1 MTAKKERTILK
12 YTKREFEKLLKDK
25 LMSECNVTIDA
36 ASADQIYR
44 CLAMITR
51 QIMSDRQKQ
60 FQSKVLGEG
69 KKQVYYLCMEFLMG
83 RSLRTS
89 LFNLG
94 LNEVAESVLADADVK
109 IDTIY
114 EQEPDAGLGNGG
126 LGRLAAC
133 YLDGMAT
140 DGIPG
145 TGYSILYEY
154 GIFKQKIVDGW
165 QQETADNWL
174 PGGQV
179 WIKSHPD
186 QAQEI
191 RFDGQAIETWEG
203 GFHHVK
209 YENYNSVIAVPN
221 DMYVA
226 GYGSNG
232 VSKLRLWQA
241 KAPSFDMSSFN
252 AGNYNTAISQSASAE
267 LISKILY
274 PNDNHTEGKILRLR
288 QQYFF
293 SAASIAD
300 ILQNHLNQYGTLD
313 NLPDKVAIQ
322 LNDTHPTV
330 AIPEMM
336 RILLDECS
344 YEWDAAFDIC
354 RKVFAYTNHTVMSE
368 ALEKWNAD
376 IFRNTLP
383 RIWQIVCE
391 MDRRCRADLAKA
403 FPGDQGKIDYMA
415 IIGDNQVRTAN
426 ICAYTCHAIN
436 GVSKLH
442 SEIIKDSVFHDYFLY
457 KPQAFKNVTNG
468 IAYRRWLLCS
478 NPGLTHLLEETIGD
492 GFKTDASE
500 LKKLEKFVDDKT
512 VQAAAAKVKREN
524 KANFANYLQKATGQ
538 VIDPD
543 SIFDCQV
550 KRMHEYKRQHLN
562 ALNIA
567 AEYLYLKNN
576 PNAEFTPK
584 TYIFGAKA
592 APGYYMAKQMIRMIC
607 KLGKL
612 IDEDPAV
619 RGKLRIVYLEDYC
632 VSLSERL
639 MPASEVSEQISLAG
653 TEASGTGNMK
663 FMLNGAIT
671 LGTLDGANVEI
682 ADAAGHENEI
692 IFGMLTPEVNALKG
706 MGYHPNAFINGD
718 NTAMAVLDFLEK
730 GWNGENF
737 SEVTS
742 NLRNSDPYMVM
753 ADFKDYRRAQ
763 HDLQE
768 LYRDKQKW
776 NHMSLKN
783 ISNAGIFSAD
793 RSIMDYARDIWGAT
807 PVK

>member
-60 FQSKVLGEG
+60 YQSKVLGEG

-94 LNEVAESVLADADVK
+94 LNEVAESVLADADIK

-313 NLPDKVAIQ
+313 NLADKVAIQ

-567 AEYLYLKNN
+567 AEYLYLKSN

-737 SEVTS
+737 NEVTS

>member
-1 MTAKKERTILK
+1 MK

-60 FQSKVLGEG
+60 YQSKVLGEG

-567 AEYLYLKNN
+567 AQYLYLKNN

-706 MGYHPNAFINGD
+706 MGYHPNAFISGD

>member
-1 MTAKKERTILK
+1 MK

-60 FQSKVLGEG
+60 YQSKVLGEG

-524 KANFANYLQKATGQ
+524 KADFANYLQKATGQ

>member
-1 MTAKKERTILK
+1 MK

-25 LMSECNVTIDA
+25 LMSECNVTLDM

-60 FQSKVLGEG
+60 YQSKVLGEG

-252 AGNYNTAISQSASAE
+252 AGNYNTAISRSASAE

-313 NLPDKVAIQ
+313 NLADKVAIQ

-607 KLGKL
+607 KLGKM

-737 SEVTS
+737 NEVTS

>member
-1 MTAKKERTILK
+1 MQK
-12 YTKREFEKLLKDK
+12 YTKKEFEKLLRSALK
-25 LMSECNVTIDA
+25 SESSTELSE
-36 ASADQIYR
+36 ASLEQVYR
-44 CLAMITR
+44 AMAMVIR
-51 QIMSDRQKQ
+51 QIMSDNHKIFLSRT
-60 FQSKVLGEG
+60 LGAG
-69 KKQVYYLCMEFLMG
+69 NKQVYYLCMEFLMG
-83 RSLRTS
+83 RSLKTS

-94 LNEVAESVLADADVK
+94 LNEVAADVLK
-109 IDTIY
+109 DAGISLDSVY

-140 DGIPG
+140 TGIAG
-145 TGYSILYEY
+145 TGHSILYEY

-226 GYGSNG
+226 GYGTQG

-293 SAASIAD
+293 SAASVAD
-300 ILQNHLNQYGTLD
+300 ILGNHLNQYGTLE
-313 NLPDKVAIQ
+313 NLPDKIAIQ
-322 LNDTHPTV
+322 LNDTHPTI

-368 ALEKWNAD
+368 ALEKWNVD
-376 IFRNTLP
+376 IFRSTLP
-383 RIWQIVCE
+383 RIWQIVQE
-391 MDRRCRADLAKA
+391 MDRRCRADLEKA
-403 FPGDQGKIDYMA
+403 FPGDQGKINYMA
-415 IIGDNQVRTAN
+415 IIGDNQVRMAN
-426 ICAYTCHAIN
+426 ICAYTCHSIN

-468 IAYRRWLLCS
+468 IAYRRWLLAA
-478 NPGLTHLLEETIGD
+478 NPGLTKLLEDSIGP
-492 GFKTDASE
+492 GFKQDASE
-500 LKKLEKFVDDKT
+500 LKKFEKFADDSAMLDKL
-512 VQAAAAKVKREN
+512 AAVKRAN
-524 KANFANYLQKATGQ
+524 KVNFANYLEKTTGQ

-562 ALNIA
+562 AMNIA
-567 AEYLYLKNN
+567 AEYLYLKAN
-576 PNAEFTPK
+576 PNADFVPK

-612 IDEDPAV
+612 IDNDPAV
-619 RGKLRIVYLEDYC
+619 KDKLRIVYLEDYC

-682 ADAAGHENEI
+682 ADAAGKDNEI

-706 MGYHPNAFINGD
+706 MGYHPQAFISDD
-718 NTAMAVLDFLEK
+718 NVAMAVLDMLEK

-737 SEVTS
+737 SEVTN
-742 NLRNSDPYMVM
+742 NLRNSDPYMVL

-763 HDLQE
+763 HTVQE
-768 LYRDKQKW
+768 LYKQKQTW
-776 NHMSLKN
+776 NRMSLMN

-793 RSIMDYARDIWGAT
+793 RSIMDYSRDIWGAT

>member
-1 MTAKKERTILK
+1 MKLTKK
-12 YTKREFEKLLKDK
+12 EFEKILKDK
-25 LMSECNVTIDA
+25 VVSECGVTLDV
-36 ASADQIYR
+36 ASAEQIYR
-44 CLAMITR
+44 CMAMIVR

-60 FQSKVLGEG
+60 FQAKTLGEG

-94 LNEVAESVLADADVK
+94 LNEVAEQVLADADIK

-140 DGIPG
+140 DCIPG

-203 GFHHVK
+203 VFHHVK

-226 GYGSNG
+226 GYGTQG

-293 SAASIAD
+293 SAASVAD
-300 ILQNHLNQYGTLD
+300 ILGNHLNQYGTLE
-313 NLPDKVAIQ
+313 NLPDKIAIQ
-322 LNDTHPTV
+322 LNDTHPTI

-368 ALEKWNAD
+368 ALEKWSVD
-376 IFRNTLP
+376 IFRSTLP
-383 RIWQIVCE
+383 RIWQIVQE
-391 MDRRCRADLAKA
+391 MDRRCRADLEKA
-403 FPGDQGKIDYMA
+403 FPGDQGKINYMA
-415 IIGDNQVRTAN
+415 IIGDNQVRMAN
-426 ICAYTCHAIN
+426 ICAYTCHSIN

-457 KPQAFKNVTNG
+457 KPEAFKNVTNG
-468 IAYRRWLLCS
+468 IAYRRWLLAA
-478 NPGLTHLLEETIGD
+478 NPGLTKLLEDSIGP
-492 GFKTDASE
+492 GFKQDASE
-500 LKKLEKFVDDKT
+500 LKKFEKFADDSAMLDKL
-512 VQAAAAKVKREN
+512 AAVKRAN
-524 KANFANYLQKATGQ
+524 KVNFANYLEKTTGQ

-562 ALNIA
+562 AMNIA
-567 AEYLYLKNN
+567 AEYLYLKAN
-576 PNAEFTPK
+576 PNADFVPK

-612 IDEDPAV
+612 IDNDPAV
-619 RGKLRIVYLEDYC
+619 KDKLRIVYLEDYC

-682 ADAAGHENEI
+682 ADAAGKDNEI

-706 MGYHPNAFINGD
+706 MGYHPQAFISDD
-718 NTAMAVLDFLEK
+718 NVAMAVLDMLEK

-737 SEVTS
+737 SEITN
-742 NLRNSDPYMVM
+742 NLRNSDPYMVL

-763 HDLQE
+763 HTVQE
-768 LYRDKQKW
+768 LYKQKQTW
-776 NHMSLKN
+776 NRMSLMN

-793 RSIMDYARDIWGAT
+793 RSIMDYSRDIWGAT

>member
-1 MTAKKERTILK
+1 MKLTKK
-12 YTKREFEKLLKDK
+12 EFEKILKDK
-25 LMSECNVTIDA
+25 VVSECGVTLDV
-36 ASADQIYR
+36 ASAEQIYR
-44 CLAMITR
+44 CMAMIVR

-60 FQSKVLGEG
+60 FQAKTLGEG

-94 LNEVAESVLADADVK
+94 LNEVAADVLK
-109 IDTIY
+109 DAGISLDSVY

-140 DGIPG
+140 TGIAG
-145 TGYSILYEY
+145 TGHSILYEY

-226 GYGSNG
+226 GYGTQG

-293 SAASIAD
+293 SAASVAD
-300 ILQNHLNQYGTLD
+300 ILGNHLNQYGTLE
-313 NLPDKVAIQ
+313 NLPDKIAIQ
-322 LNDTHPTV
+322 LNDTHPTI

-368 ALEKWNAD
+368 ALEKWSVD
-376 IFRNTLP
+376 IFRSTLP
-383 RIWQIVCE
+383 RIWQIVQE
-391 MDRRCRADLAKA
+391 MDRRCRADLEKA
-403 FPGDQGKIDYMA
+403 FPGDQGKINYMA
-415 IIGDNQVRTAN
+415 IIGDNQVRMAN
-426 ICAYTCHAIN
+426 ICAYTCHSIN

-457 KPQAFKNVTNG
+457 KPKAFKNVTNG
-468 IAYRRWLLCS
+468 IAYRRWLLAA
-478 NPGLTHLLEETIGD
+478 NPGLTKLLEDSIGP
-492 GFKTDASE
+492 GFKQDASE
-500 LKKLEKFVDDKT
+500 LKKFEKFADDSAMLDKL
-512 VQAAAAKVKREN
+512 AAVKRAN
-524 KANFANYLQKATGQ
+524 KVNFANYLEKATGQ

-562 ALNIA
+562 AMNIA
-567 AEYLYLKNN
+567 AEYLYLKAN
-576 PNAEFTPK
+576 PNADFVPK

-612 IDEDPAV
+612 IDNDPAV
-619 RGKLRIVYLEDYC
+619 KDKLRIVYLEDYC

-682 ADAAGHENEI
+682 ADAAGKDNEI

-706 MGYHPNAFINGD
+706 MGYHPQAFISDD
-718 NTAMAVLDFLEK
+718 NVAMAVLDMLEK

-737 SEVTS
+737 SEVTN
-742 NLRNSDPYMVM
+742 NLHNSDPYMVL

-763 HDLQE
+763 HTVQE
-768 LYRDKQKW
+768 LYKQKQTW
-776 NHMSLKN
+776 NRMSLMN

-793 RSIMDYARDIWGAT
+793 RSIMDYSRDIWGAS

>member
-1 MTAKKERTILK
+1 MTTKEFAKILQ
-12 YTKREFEKLLKDK
+12 DK
-25 LMSECNVTIDA
+25 LTSEYGVDLSV
-36 ASADQIYR
+36 ASKQQIYR
-44 CLAMITR
+44 SLALICR
-51 QIMSDRQKQ
+51 QMMSENHKK
-60 FQSKVLGEG
+60 FQSKAIGTG
-69 KKQVYYLCMEFLMG
+69 TKQVYYLCMEFLMG
-83 RSLRTS
+83 RSLKVS

-94 LNEVAESVLADADVK
+94 LEDVAQKVLADAD
-109 IDTIY
+109 INI
-114 EQEPDAGLGNGG
+114 EGIFEEEPDAGLGNGG

-140 DGIPG
+140 TGICG

-165 QQETADNWL
+165 QQERADNWL

-179 WIKSHPD
+179 WLKSHPD
-186 QAQEI
+186 QAIEV
-191 RFDGQAIETWEG
+191 RFDGEIRENWDH
-203 GFHHVK
+203 GFHYIQHT
-209 YENYNSVIAVPN
+209 NYNSVMAVPS
-221 DMYVA
+221 DMYVQ
-226 GYGSNG
+226 GYDGKG
-232 VSKLRLWQA
+232 VAKLRLWQA

-293 SAASIAD
+293 SAASVAD
-300 ILQNHLNQYGTLD
+300 ILGNHLNQYGTLE
-313 NLPDKVAIQ
+313 NLPDKIAIQ
-322 LNDTHPTV
+322 LNDTHPTI

-368 ALEKWNAD
+368 ALEKWNVD
-376 IFRNTLP
+376 IFRSTLP
-383 RIWQIVCE
+383 RIWQIVQE
-391 MDRRCRADLAKA
+391 MDRRCRADLEKA
-403 FPGDQGKIDYMA
+403 FPGDQGKINYMA
-415 IIGDNQVRTAN
+415 IIGDNQVRMAN
-426 ICAYTCHAIN
+426 ICAYTCHSIN

-457 KPQAFKNVTNG
+457 KPKAFKNVTNG
-468 IAYRRWLLCS
+468 IAYRRWLLAA
-478 NPGLTHLLEETIGD
+478 NPGLTKLLEDSIGP
-492 GFKTDASE
+492 GFKQDASE
-500 LKKLEKFVDDKT
+500 LKKFEKFADDSAMLDKL
-512 VQAAAAKVKREN
+512 AAVKRAN
-524 KANFANYLQKATGQ
+524 KVNFANYLEKATGQ

-562 ALNIA
+562 AMNIA
-567 AEYLYLKNN
+567 AEYLYLKAN
-576 PNAEFTPK
+576 PNADFVPK

-612 IDEDPAV
+612 IDNDPAV
-619 RGKLRIVYLEDYC
+619 KDKLRIVYLEDYC

-682 ADAAGHENEI
+682 ADAAGKDNEI

-706 MGYHPNAFINGD
+706 MGYHPQAFISDD
-718 NTAMAVLDFLEK
+718 NVAMAVLDMLEK

-737 SEVTS
+737 SEVTN
-742 NLRNSDPYMVM
+742 NLRNSDPYMVL

-763 HDLQE
+763 HTVQE
-768 LYRDKQKW
+768 LYKQKQTW
-776 NHMSLKN
+776 NRMSLMN

>member
-1 MTAKKERTILK
+1 MK

-25 LMSECNVTIDA
+25 LMSECNVTLDM

-51 QIMSDRQKQ
+51 QIMSNRQKQ

-313 NLPDKVAIQ
+313 NLADKVAIQ

-612 IDEDPAV
+612 IDNDPAV
-619 RGKLRIVYLEDYC
+619 KDKLRIVYLEDYC

-737 SEVTS
+737 NEVTS

>member
-44 CLAMITR
+44 CLAMITC

-60 FQSKVLGEG
+60 YQSKVLGEG

-706 MGYHPNAFINGD
+706 MGYHPNAFISGD

>member
-60 FQSKVLGEG
+60 YQSKVLGEG

-165 QQETADNWL
+165 QQERADNWL

-179 WIKSHPD
+179 WLKSHPD
-186 QAQEI
+186 QAVEV
-191 RFDGQAIETWEG
+191 RFDGEIHENWDH
-203 GFHHVK
+203 GFHYIQHI
-209 YENYNSVIAVPN
+209 NYNSVMAIPS
-221 DMYVA
+221 DMYVQ
-226 GYGSNG
+226 GYDGKG
-232 VSKLRLWQA
+232 VAKLRLWQA
-241 KAPSFDMSSFN
+241 KAPDFDMSSFSL
-252 AGNYNTAISQSASAE
+252 GNYNTAMSKNASAE
-267 LISKILY
+267 LISKVLY
-274 PNDNHTEGKILRLR
+274 PNDNHVEGKILRLR
-288 QQYFF
+288 QQYFL
-293 SAASIAD
+293 SAASIGD
-300 ILQNHLNQYGTLD
+300 IVQNHLSTYGTLE

-322 LNDTHPTV
+322 LNDTHPTL

-336 RILLDECS
+336 RILLDECGFG
-344 YEWDAAFDIC
+344 WDKSFDIC
-354 RKVFAYTNHTVMSE
+354 QKVFSYTNHTVMAE
-368 ALEKWNAD
+368 ALEKWNVD
-376 IFRNTLP
+376 IFKMTLP
-383 RIWQIVCE
+383 RIYQIVVE
-391 MDRRCRADLAKA
+391 MDRRARAELEKV
-403 FPGDQGKIDYMA
+403 FPGDKGKIDYMA
-415 IIGDNQVRTAN
+415 LIGDNQVRMAN
-426 ICAYTCHAIN
+426 ICAYTANSIN

-442 SEIIKDSVFHDYFLY
+442 SEIIKDSVFHDYYLF

-468 IAYRRWLLCS
+468 IAYRRWLLAS
-478 NPGLTHLLEETIGD
+478 NPGLCKLLDETIGD
-492 GFKTDASE
+492 GYKHDASD
-500 LKKLEKFVDDKT
+500 LSKLNKFENDKT
-512 VQAAAAKVKREN
+512 VLKRLNEIKLEN
-524 KANFANYLQKATGQ
+524 KTSFANYLSKSTGQ
-538 VIDPD
+538 VIDPN

-567 AEYLYLKNN
+567 AQYLYLKEN
-576 PNAEFTPK
+576 PNADFIPK

-612 IDEDPAV
+612 VDEDPAV

-737 SEVTS
+737 NEVTS

>member
-1 MTAKKERTILK
+1 MK
-12 YTKREFEKLLKDK
+12 YTKREFEKMLKDT
-25 LMSECNVTIDA
+25 LMSECNVTLEA

-44 CLAMITR
+44 CLASITR
-51 QIMSDRQKQ
+51 QLMSDRQKK

-94 LNEVAESVLADADVK
+94 LNDVAEGVLADAGVK

-114 EQEPDAGLGNGG
+114 DQEPDAGLGNGG

-140 DGIPG
+140 DCIPG

-226 GYGSNG
+226 GYGSQG

-267 LISKILY
+267 LISKVLY

-293 SAASIAD
+293 SAASVAD
-300 ILQNHLNQYGTLD
+300 ILQNHLNQYGTLE
-313 NLPDKVAIQ
+313 NLPDKIAIQ
-322 LNDTHPTV
+322 LNDTHPTL

-344 YEWDAAFDIC
+344 YDWDAAFNIC

-368 ALEKWNAD
+368 ALEKWNVD
-376 IFRNTLP
+376 IFRSTLP

-391 MDRRCRADLAKA
+391 MDRRCRIELEKA
-403 FPGDQGKIDYMA
+403 FPGDQGKINYMA
-415 IIGDNQVRTAN
+415 ILGDNQVRMAN
-426 ICAYTCHAIN
+426 ICCYTCHAIN

-442 SEIIKDSVFHDYFLY
+442 SEIIKDSVFHDYFLF
-457 KPQAFKNVTNG
+457 KPKAFKNVTNG
-468 IAYRRWLLCS
+468 IAYRRWLLAS
-478 NPGLTHLLEETIGD
+478 NQGLTDLLSETIGD
-492 GFKTDASE
+492 GFKQDAAE
-500 LKKLEKFVDDKT
+500 LKKFEKFAGDSQVL
-512 VQAAAAKVKREN
+512 ARLGKVKREN
-524 KANFANYLQKATGQ
+524 KAIFADYLARATGQ

-592 APGYYMAKQMIRMIC
+592 APGYYMAKQMIRLIC
-607 KLGKL
+607 KLGQL
-612 IDEDPAV
+612 IDADPAV

-632 VSLSERL
+632 VTLSERL

-663 FMLNGAIT
+663 FMLNGAVT

-706 MGYHPNAFINGD
+706 MGYHPSAFISGD
-718 NTAMAVLDFLEK
+718 NTAMAVLDLLER

-737 SEVTS
+737 SEITN

-763 HDLQE
+763 QTVQQ
-768 LYRDKQKW
+768 LYRDKEKW
-776 NHMSLKN
+776 NRMSLMN
-783 ISNAGIFSAD
+783 IANAGIFSAD
-793 RSIMDYARDIWGAT
+793 RSIMEYARDIWGAA

>member
-25 LMSECNVTIDA
+25 LMSECNVTLDM

-165 QQETADNWL
+165 QPGTADNWL

-313 NLPDKVAIQ
+313 NLADKVAIQ

-706 MGYHPNAFINGD
+706 MGYHPNAFISGD

>member
-1 MTAKKERTILK
+1 MKLTKK
-12 YTKREFEKLLKDK
+12 EFEKILKDK
-25 LMSECNVTIDA
+25 VVSECGVTLDV
-36 ASADQIYR
+36 ASAEQIYR
-44 CLAMITR
+44 CMAMIVR

-60 FQSKVLGEG
+60 FQAKTLGEG

-94 LNEVAESVLADADVK
+94 LNEVAESVLADADIK

-114 EQEPDAGLGNGG
+114 DQEPDAGLGNGG

-140 DGIPG
+140 DCIPG

-165 QQETADNWL
+165 QQERADNWL

-179 WIKSHPD
+179 WLKSHPD
-186 QAQEI
+186 QAVEV
-191 RFDGQAIETWEG
+191 RFDGEIHENWDH
-203 GFHHVK
+203 GFHYIQHT
-209 YENYNSVIAVPN
+209 NYNSVMAIPS
-221 DMYVA
+221 DMYVQ
-226 GYGSNG
+226 GYDGKG
-232 VSKLRLWQA
+232 VAKLRLWQA
-241 KAPSFDMSSFN
+241 KAPDFDMSSFSL
-252 AGNYNTAISQSASAE
+252 GNYNTAMSKNASAE
-267 LISKILY
+267 LISKVLY
-274 PNDNHTEGKILRLR
+274 PNDNHVEGKILRLR
-288 QQYFF
+288 QQYFL
-293 SAASIAD
+293 SAASIGD
-300 ILQNHLNQYGTLD
+300 IVQNHLSTYGTLE

-322 LNDTHPTV
+322 LNDTHPTL

-336 RILLDECS
+336 RILLDECGFG
-344 YEWDAAFDIC
+344 WDKSFDIC
-354 RKVFAYTNHTVMSE
+354 QKVFSYTNHTVMAE
-368 ALEKWNAD
+368 ALEKWNVD
-376 IFRNTLP
+376 IFKMTLP
-383 RIWQIVCE
+383 RIYQIVVE
-391 MDRRCRADLAKA
+391 MDRRAREKLEAA
-403 FPGDQGKIDYMA
+403 FPGDQGKINYMA
-415 IIGDNQVRTAN
+415 LIGDNQVRMAN
-426 ICAYTCHAIN
+426 ICAYTANSIN

-442 SEIIKDSVFHDYFLY
+442 SEIIKDSVFHDYYLF
-457 KPQAFKNVTNG
+457 KPKAFKNVTNG
-468 IAYRRWLLCS
+468 IAYRRWLLAS
-478 NPGLTHLLEETIGD
+478 NPELCKLLDETIGD
-492 GFKTDASE
+492 GYKHDASD
-500 LKKLEKFVDDKT
+500 LTKLNKYENDKT
-512 VQAAAAKVKREN
+512 VLKRLNEIKLAN
-524 KANFANYLQKATGQ
+524 KKEFANYLAKSTGQ

-567 AEYLYLKNN
+567 AQYLYLKEN
-576 PNAEFTPK
+576 PNADFIPK

-682 ADAAGHENEI
+682 ADAAGKDNEI

-706 MGYHPNAFINGD
+706 MGYHPQAFISDD
-718 NTAMAVLDFLEK
+718 NVAMAVLDMLEK

-737 SEVTS
+737 SEITN
-742 NLRNSDPYMVM
+742 NLRNSDPYMVL

-763 HDLQE
+763 HTVQE
-768 LYRDKQKW
+768 LYKQKQTW
-776 NHMSLKN
+776 NRMSLMN

>member
-1 MTAKKERTILK
+1 MKLTKK
-12 YTKREFEKLLKDK
+12 EFEKILKDK
-25 LMSECNVTIDA
+25 VVSECGVTLDV
-36 ASADQIYR
+36 ASAEQIYR
-44 CLAMITR
+44 CMAMIVR

-60 FQSKVLGEG
+60 FQAKTLGEG

-140 DGIPG
+140 DCIPG

-612 IDEDPAV
+612 IDNDPAV
-619 RGKLRIVYLEDYC
+619 KDKLRIVYLEDYC

-682 ADAAGHENEI
+682 ADAAGKDNEI

-706 MGYHPNAFINGD
+706 MGYHPQAFISDD
-718 NTAMAVLDFLEK
+718 NVAMAVLDMLEK

-737 SEVTS
+737 SEVTN
-742 NLRNSDPYMVM
+742 NLRNSDPYMVL

-763 HDLQE
+763 HTVQE
-768 LYRDKQKW
+768 LYKQKQTW
-776 NHMSLKN
+776 NRMSLMN

-793 RSIMDYARDIWGAT
+793 RSIMDYSRDIWGAT

>member
-1 MTAKKERTILK
+1 MK

-391 MDRRCRADLAKA
+391 MDRRCRADLARA

>member
-1 MTAKKERTILK
+1 MK

-25 LMSECNVTIDA
+25 LMSECNVTLDM

-60 FQSKVLGEG
+60 FQSKILGEG

-140 DGIPG
+140 DCIPG

-313 NLPDKVAIQ
+313 NLADKVAIQ

-376 IFRNTLP
+376 IFRSTLP

-468 IAYRRWLLCS
+468 IAYRRWLLAS
-478 NPGLTHLLEETIGD
+478 NPGLTNLLEETIGD
-492 GFKTDASE
+492 GFKTDAAE

-524 KANFANYLQKATGQ
+524 KVLFANYLQRSTGQ

-612 IDEDPAV
+612 IDNDPAV
-619 RGKLRIVYLEDYC
+619 KDKLRIVYLEDYC

-706 MGYHPNAFINGD
+706 MGYHPNAFISGD

-776 NHMSLKN
+776 NHMSLMN

>member
-1 MTAKKERTILK
+1 MK

-313 NLPDKVAIQ
+313 NLADKVAIQ

-368 ALEKWNAD
+368 ALEKWNVD
-376 IFRNTLP
+376 IFRSTLP

-706 MGYHPNAFINGD
+706 MGYHPNAFISGD

>member
-1 MTAKKERTILK
+1 MKLTKK
-12 YTKREFEKLLKDK
+12 EFEKILKDK
-25 LMSECNVTIDA
+25 VVSECGVTLDV
-36 ASADQIYR
+36 ASAEQIYR
-44 CLAMITR
+44 CMAMIVR

-60 FQSKVLGEG
+60 FQAKTLGEG

-94 LNEVAESVLADADVK
+94 LNEVAESVLADADIK

-114 EQEPDAGLGNGG
+114 DQEPDAGLGNGG

-313 NLPDKVAIQ
+313 NLADKVAIQ

-612 IDEDPAV
+612 IDNDPAV
-619 RGKLRIVYLEDYC
+619 KDKLRIVYLEDYC

-682 ADAAGHENEI
+682 ADAAGKDNEI

-706 MGYHPNAFINGD
+706 MGYHPQAFISDD
-718 NTAMAVLDFLEK
+718 NVAMAVLDMLEK

-737 SEVTS
+737 SEITN
-742 NLRNSDPYMVM
+742 NLRNSDPYMVL

-763 HDLQE
+763 HTVQE
-768 LYRDKQKW
+768 LYKQKQTW
-776 NHMSLKN
+776 NRMSLMN

>member
-1 MTAKKERTILK
+1 MK

-60 FQSKVLGEG
+60 YQSKVLGEG

-140 DGIPG
+140 DCIPG

-313 NLPDKVAIQ
+313 NLPDKVSIQ

-376 IFRNTLP
+376 IFRSTLP

-391 MDRRCRADLAKA
+391 MDRRCRAELAQA

-442 SEIIKDSVFHDYFLY
+442 SEIIKDSVFHDYYLF
-457 KPQAFKNVTNG
+457 KPNAFKNVTNG

-500 LKKLEKFVDDKT
+500 LKKLEKFVDDKS
-512 VQAAAAKVKREN
+512 VQEAAAKVKREN
-524 KANFANYLQKATGQ
+524 KVIFANYLQKSTGQ

-567 AEYLYLKNN
+567 AEYLYLKSN

-706 MGYHPNAFINGD
+706 MGYHPGAFINGD

-742 NLRNSDPYMVM
+742 NLRNADPYMVM

-763 HDLQE
+763 HDLQQ

-783 ISNAGIFSAD
+783 IANAGIFSAD
-793 RSIMDYARDIWGAT
+793 RSIMDYARDIWGAA

>member
-94 LNEVAESVLADADVK
+94 LNEVVESVLADADVK

-313 NLPDKVAIQ
+313 NLADKVAIQ

-344 YEWDAAFDIC
+344 YEWDVAFDIC

-562 ALNIA
+562 AMNIA
-567 AEYLYLKNN
+567 AEYLYLKAN
-576 PNAEFTPK
+576 PNADFVPK

-737 SEVTS
+737 NEVTS

>member
-25 LMSECNVTIDA
+25 LMSECNVTLDM

-313 NLPDKVAIQ
+313 NLADKVAIQ

-742 NLRNSDPYMVM
+742 NLRNADPYMVM

>member
-1 MTAKKERTILK
+1 MK

-25 LMSECNVTIDA
+25 LMSECNVTLDT

-60 FQSKVLGEG
+60 FQSKILGEG

-94 LNEVAESVLADADVK
+94 LNEVAESVLAEADVK

-114 EQEPDAGLGNGG
+114 DQEPDAGLGNGG

-140 DGIPG
+140 DCIPG

-313 NLPDKVAIQ
+313 NLADKVAIQ

-376 IFRNTLP
+376 IFRSTLP

-468 IAYRRWLLCS
+468 IAYRRWLLAS
-478 NPGLTHLLEETIGD
+478 NPGLTSLLEETIGD
-492 GFKTDASE
+492 GFKTDAAE

-524 KANFANYLQKATGQ
+524 KVLFANYLQKSTGQ

-612 IDEDPAV
+612 IDNDPAV
-619 RGKLRIVYLEDYC
+619 KDKLRIVYLEDYC

-706 MGYHPNAFINGD
+706 MGYHPNAFISGD

-776 NHMSLKN
+776 NHMSLMN

>member
-60 FQSKVLGEG
+60 YQSKVLGEG

-313 NLPDKVAIQ
+313 NLADKVAIQ

>member
-25 LMSECNVTIDA
+25 LMSECNVTLDA

-60 FQSKVLGEG
+60 YQSKVLGEG

-179 WIKSHPD
+179 WINSHPD

-313 NLPDKVAIQ
+313 NLADKVSIQ

>member
-1 MTAKKERTILK
+1 MK

-60 FQSKVLGEG
+60 YQSKVLGEG
-69 KKQVYYLCMEFLMG
+69 KKQIYYLCMEFLMG

-313 NLPDKVAIQ
+313 NLADKIAIQ

-706 MGYHPNAFINGD
+706 MGYHPNAFISGD